1 MRAART
7 REKRAFEGSAGKRMK
22 KILLFILII
31 GLAAAACGAVA
42 VHAEEEGGAGSA
54 NQTEYELFMPGEYSP
69 ENSSQSFTAYEQYL
83 ELENPSDLAICEK
96 YVAIADQSVSGNNSS
111 IYILQRDGG
120 EPRYV
125 RYSHTNANAISGL
138 NFYNAEDG
146 STYLFFFSAIG
157 TISWLDCGDPS
168 QTGNVDT
175 EIRPYSMIVSGSYI
189 YYTQAND
196 TYSDVYVSTIE
207 ETDGGF
213 TIPTPSEALQSNL
226 AGNSSTFSE
235 YGGTVYLANRK
246 QIYTCTP
253 TEFLPQ
259 YSLSLNDVDNF
270 AITANNERQIVY
282 IGAGNMYINDETT
295 VIGEFSVVKLF
306 DGMIYAIENDRVRQY
321 DLTADSFT
329 EYMIGKYSEYT
340 NRLDA
345 AQDISSYAD
354 KVVIADTGNSRITV
368 YDGTFTVYASQY
380 PADLVCAGET
390 HFLAVAGSV
399 AYLYGYEGGT
409 YTESFSLDGAISG
422 AAYSFGKFYLVSAN
436 GRDTYEIDC
445 ADLSVQHGTPNITSP
460 ENLAADIYGNL
471 YVLTANGQVNRYS
484 RDEFLSSTA
493 ASSERI
499 AQFSADAHDIFV
511 DYSGLVYVLTEN
523 SVCCGDA
530 DLSPVTV
537 TLDLGEAVFNG
548 TEKTA
553 LAFTFEQE
561 NGAIHLLSD
570 GFVVKLGLG
579 ANAPRSLKNI
589 SADGLY
595 EAINGDT
602 EESAA
607 RGMLV
612 TVPADSVLLSLDAE
626 NLAENAQ
633 TVSYSDYSPLGEARV
648 GILVCELPDGGGS
661 VVAFFEY
668 DPEYTFEAGGNQFT
682 ATLRDYTLALV
693 LGDESELT
701 VLSEAY
707 DDTGYVGYTTNE
719 VGLYRFP
726 AMSLLTERN
735 NPDNPLET
743 EEKVSVSERLA
754 KNEAVTVLFTLRCAA
769 DDSQRFGLDADYCF
783 VRTERGTYGFV
794 PANYVLSYDPS
805 STVSANFEF
814 RNLRKGASVTLYA
827 SDGQPLTLSS
837 REQLKVYG
845 EADENGMIYAEYTD
859 ESGVVYSGY
868 IEESSLYSA
877 SGSVVA
883 VLVAV
888 TLVTAAVL
896 CSVCYLIFRKQP
908 TLQ

>member
-1 MRAART
+1 
-7 REKRAFEGSAGKRMK
+7 MK
-22 KILLFILII
+22 KRYFALILII
-31 GLAAAACGAVA
+31 GLLATHCGAFSA
-42 VHAEEEGGAGSA
+42 YAQEGSA
-54 NQTEYELFMPGEYSP
+54 VAQADTASHELFLP
-69 ENSSQSFTAYEQYL
+69 ETYEQYL
-83 ELENPSDLAICEK
+83 ELDAPTDFAINDE
-96 YVAIADQSVSGNNSS
+96 YIAIADGSTIYLCNYTAPNPQYMIYTHQDATS
-111 IYILQRDGG
+111 ISTL
-120 EPRYV
+120 E
-125 RYSHTNANAISGL
+125 
-138 NFYNAEDG
+138 FYETEQG
-146 STYLFFFSAIG
+146 TYLFFGIRQDTQTPLVYIDCNAEDFFAQEAISTGIQACISFCIIDDILYYSNQSGSTYKIYSATMNGTTIDMASVQEIMTPTINGVRPFLTEYNGEVYYSYSNHVVGLNGTQWQLEHAVSSFSVLG
-157 TISWLDCGDPS
+157 TVCYYASTNTPS
-168 QTGNVDT
+168 SFFKANLSGSET
-175 EIRPYSMIVSGSYI
+175 EI
-189 YYTQAND
+189 
-196 TYSDVYVSTIE
+196 
-207 ETDGGF
+207 
-213 TIPTPSEALQSNL
+213 LQ
-226 AGNSSTFSE
+226 
-235 YGGTVYLANRK
+235 
-246 QIYTCTP
+246 Q
-253 TEFLPQ
+253 
-259 YSLSLNDVDNF
+259 
-270 AITANNERQIVY
+270 
-282 IGAGNMYINDETT
+282 DETQIPS
-295 VIGEFSVVKLF
+295 VKAIRCYQNLLYLVHENFVREFSP
-306 DGMIYAIENDRVRQY
+306 
-321 DLTADSFT
+321 ADDTFT
-329 EYMIGKYSEYT
+329 GYEIGKYSDGF
-340 NRLDA
+340 NRIGNA
-345 AQDISSYAD
+345 TDISFFGD
-354 KVVIADTGNSRITV
+354 KILISDTENRRILF
-368 YDGTFTVYASQY
+368 YDTIQNTYFSFLLDYE
-380 PADLVCAGET
+380 PENVCAGKDV
-390 HFLAVAGSV
+390 FSVCNGSDFYIYSYSDNSGEAIYHV
-399 AYLYGYEGGT
+399 R
-409 YTESFSLDGAISG
+409 FSNTVIDC
-422 AAYSFGKFYLVSAN
+422 AYSFGSFYLLTAETN
-436 GRDTYEIDC
+436 GKHIIEPTADGRYSDVQVTSTSTSNSFSSITTDFLGNIYLLSGKYVYRFTRDTFLQNGLPVASHIFPVVPNAIASDYAGKLYGLTDSAIYCSDGTSVFC
-445 ADLSVQHGTPNITSP
+445 ADLSTLKSI
-460 ENLAADIYGNL
+460 
-471 YVLTANGQVNRYS
+471 
-484 RDEFLSSTA
+484 
-493 ASSERI
+493 
-499 AQFSADAHDIFV
+499 
-511 DYSGLVYVLTEN
+511 VYPQ
-523 SVCCGDA
+523 SQR
-530 DLSPVTV
+530 SI
-537 TLDLGEAVFNG
+537 
-548 TEKTA
+548 
-553 LAFTFEQE
+553 LAFAIGFESSYVY
-561 NGAIHLLSD
+561 LLSD
-570 GFVVKLGLG
+570 GFIVKLGLG
-579 ANAPRSLKNI
+579 TNAPRSLKNI
-589 SADGLY
+589 SSDGLY

-612 TVPADSVLLSLDAE
+612 TVPAGSVLLSLDAE

-668 DPEYTFEAGGNQFT
+668 DPEYTFEADGSQFT
-682 ATLRDYTLALV
+682 ATLRNYTLALV

-743 EEKVSVSERLA
+743 EEKVSVSERLT
-754 KNEAVTVLFTLRCAA
+754 KNEAVTALFTLRCAA